1 MDDIRGHSAHRYA
14 LAVCSGEIV
23 AGKLVRQACGKYCDE
38 IKAVES
44 GGLRGLQFEAVAA
57 QRVFDFFADLLT
69 HSQGE
74 WATQPFVLEA
84 WQQFIL
90 WNVFGW
96 KRADGTRR
104 YRTAYIE
111 VARKNGK
118 THLGAGVALYMLVL
132 DGEAGCEVYSAA
144 TTRDQA
150 KILWRAAMLMRDN
163 SPDLKNHISLYR
175 SQSNL
180 SVDSTASKF
189 QPLAADANSLDGL
202 NVHCAIVDELH
213 AHPSSSLYAVLDT
226 STGSRRQP
234 LMFSIT
240 TAGDDEHSFCYEQR
254 SYAEQVV
261 TGVIEDDSFF
271 SYIATIDEGDAWDDP
286 AVWIKSNPNLGVSV
300 KREAI
305 EVALTKAKHSPSLQ
319 DSERRYRIN
328 EWLHP
333 TSRFIDLA
341 KWDANAGEL
350 MPAEIE
356 KATLS
361 RVGYGGL
368 DLSMMADI
376 SAFVAVFQPA
386 EEGDPID
393 IVAKFWIPEEDLAER
408 ERKGRAPYQRW
419 VAEGWITATPGAV
432 IDYTVVRDEII
443 EFSEGRTLLQTAYDP
458 WNAAVLVTELE
469 KAGLEMVA
477 FRQGIQSFNYPT
489 KEFEA
494 KILTGSFRHGMNP
507 VLRWMV
513 DNLTVRSDTNGNIM
527 PHKEQKMSY
536 KKIDGVVALIMA
548 LDKLIRNE
556 GSVPTQSVYEERGVL
571 VL

>member
-1 MDDIRGHSAHRYA
+1 MRDLIKHPAHSYA
-14 LAVCSGEIV
+14 VAVRSGEIV
-23 AGKLVRQACGKYCDE
+23 AGKLVRQACGKYLDE
-38 IKAVES
+38 IGAVEH
-44 GGLRGLQFEAVAA
+44 GGLRGLKFDTHAA
-57 QRVFDFFADLLT
+57 QHTIDFFAFLQ
-69 HSQGE
+69 HSKGE
-74 WATQPFVLEA
+74 WAKQIFILEP

-104 YRTAYIE
+104 YRTAYVE

-118 THLGAGVALYMLVL
+118 TTLLAGVGLYMLTS
-132 DGEAGCEVYSAA
+132 DGEGGAEIYSVA
-144 TTRDQA
+144 TKREQA
-150 KILWRAAMLMRDN
+150 KQVWGEAKRMVEKAPD
-163 SPDLKNHISLYR
+163 DLKNSIYCSGL
-175 SQSNL
+175 NM
-180 SVDSTASKF
+180 SVDETASKF
-189 QPLAADANSLDGL
+189 EPLAADANTLDGL

-213 AHPSSSLYAVLDT
+213 AHRSANLYAVLDT

-240 TAGDDEHSFCYEQR
+240 TAGDDQHSFCYEQR
-254 SYAEQVV
+254 EYAEQVV

-271 SYIATIDEGDAWDDP
+271 SYIASIDKGDAWDDP
-286 AVWIKSNPNLGVSV
+286 AVWIKANPNLGISV

-305 EVALTKAKHSPSLQ
+305 KIALAKAKHSPSTQ
-319 DSERRYRIN
+319 DLERRYRIN
-328 EWLHP
+328 EWLQA

-341 KWDANAGEL
+341 KWDANAGDL

-356 KATLS
+356 KATLG

-368 DLSMMADI
+368 DLSMLADI
-376 SAFVAVFQPA
+376 SAFVAIFQPA

-393 IVAKFWIPEEDLAER
+393 IVAKFWIPEEDLAGR

-419 VAEGWITATPGAV
+419 VDEGWITATPGAV

-458 WNAAVLVTELE
+458 WNAGVLVTELE
-469 KAGLEMVA
+469 KAGLDMVA
-477 FRQGIQSFNYPT
+477 FRQGIPSFNYPT

-527 PHKEQKMSY
+527 PYKEQKMSY

-548 LDKLIRNE
+548 LDRLIRNE
-556 GSVPTQSVYEERGVL
+556 GSVPTQSIYEERGVL